1 VSTSYEKILNELQG
15 MIDRFGDFDIQK
27 HLSGFKDREFFS
39 KIENVYADFEYE
51 LKRALDDA
59 KRAVESPIYIGVI
72 GHYSHGK
79 SSLLNAML
87 TPPKAKELLPTG
99 DGIVTSKC
107 TLAQFTDDG
116 GSNCFWEVKDTGEEV
131 HLSDV
136 EYQAKVSGKRSG
148 AIQGIN
154 HFRLVLDAKNLADD
168 VYANMARKRIELL
181 DTPGLGG
188 PYWKDEHALQQWMKE
203 FMLLIVCVRADQI
216 NQRTAASVNPF
227 LKQTA
232 RPVIPVVTFW
242 DLWQSSPDFQNISDE
257 SLAREKAKELLVRY
271 FPSLGDAV
279 DEGHALFVSARNY
292 REDVEVP
299 RDKTY
304 FYTEDWNVDSLRNAL
319 GSYVNDRMSILVSQR
334 PEESSLERRRKENV
348 IASCQLVSARFS
360 SLEPMLKRVIE
371 DVRPK
376 EAYEEELADDL
387 VDLRDKVKEQFEI
400 IVSRLY
406 QIIDDGIANI
416 PTSGKWNTGFNE
428 IAENVKGEFE
438 RQLSENFKNKIEKV
452 LDRSI
457 ERHLFSYIEDKTP
470 LSTDQKK
477 RLIVRLKD
485 KMTRFVQEIS
495 EASNTKL
502 FTKPSGAADVAIS
515 VVSAIWSGIKL
526 LFLVNA
532 PLGIGVSILFFI
544 WVAVVPKLMDFVSNN
559 WIARQVVDEK
569 KMSEMTANL
578 DQAFSIA
585 YWLGILF
592 VALVFLG
599 LGWKKF
605 QENIQRTCMELKEK
619 ARKLNR
625 ESDIKSRV
633 IPEIEKKIEVLG
645 EDLRE
650 ELRESLRDV
659 SLKSGDF
666 LAEIEEIVVDARD
679 AFKRVERECGA
690 ISRGKR

>member
-1 VSTSYEKILNELQG
+1 VSTTYEKILNELQG

-116 GSNCFWEVKDTGEEV
+116 GSNFFWEVKDTGEEV

-148 AIQGIN
+148 AVQGIN

-168 VYANMARKRIELL
+168 VYVNMARKRIELL

-188 PYWKDEHALQQWMKE
+188 PYWKDEHALQQWIKE

-216 NQRTAASVNPF
+216 NPRTAASVNPF

-242 DLWQSSPDFQNISDE
+242 DLWQSSPDFQNTSDE

-279 DEGHALFVSARNY
+279 DEGHTLFVSARNY

-299 RDKTY
+299 ADMNH
-304 FYTEDWNVDSLRNAL
+304 FYTPDWNVDSLRNAL

-334 PEESSLERRRKENV
+334 SEESSLERRRKENV
-348 IASCQLVSARFS
+348 IASCQSVIARYS

-376 EAYEEELADDL
+376 DEYEEILEEDLAD
-387 VDLRDKVKEQFEI
+387 LREKIRTQFEA
-400 IVSRLY
+400 IVTRLY
-406 QIIDDGIANI
+406 QIIDDGISGI
-416 PTSGKWNTGFNE
+416 PSSGKWNAKFNE
-428 IAENVKGEFE
+428 IGENVKGEFE
-438 RQLSENFKNKIEKV
+438 RQLSDNFKKK
-452 LDRSI
+452 LSRSVERSL
-457 ERHLFSYIEDKTP
+457 ERHLFDYVEEKTP
-470 LSTDQKK
+470 LSVDQKQ
-477 RLIVRLKD
+477 RLINRLRD
-485 KMTRFVQEIS
+485 KMSRFIQELS
-495 EASNTKL
+495 NASSTKI
-502 FTKPSGAADVAIS
+502 FHRPSGVADVAWS
-515 VVSAIWSGIKL
+515 VVSAVWGGVKL
-526 LFLVNA
+526 LFIANA
-532 PLGIGVSILFFI
+532 PLAIGVIALFLLWMSLGAFVQSYI
-544 WVAVVPKLMDFVSNN
+544 QPSPDSFVSK
-559 WIARQVVDEK
+559 ALPVVY
-569 KMSEMTANL
+569 AG
-578 DQAFSIA
+578 
-585 YWLGILF
+585 GIVFVLF
-592 VALVFLG
+592 VFLG
-599 LGWKKF
+599 LGWKTF
-605 QENIQRTCMELKEK
+605 RENMQKTCMELKEK

-625 ESDIKSRV
+625 ESDIESR
-633 IPEIEKKIEVLG
+633 ILPEIEKSVDALG
-645 EDLRE
+645 DDLRE

-666 LAEIEEIVVDARD
+666 LAEIEEIVANAKE
-679 AFKRVERECGA
+679 AFKRVDRECGA
-690 ISRGKR
+690 INRGKR